1 VLFLDSFGTLG
12 AFSAMLKSGG
22 SNDKGSSSFITVIF
36 GLIVVI
42 SSKVVFCGFIRRR
55 ITADVGGKL
64 LFIGLL
70 CNTIMSALD
79 EFDFFNDPSLWLIIL
94 LLSSVNSCAENVG
107 EIVVVFGV
115 VVVVAIVVDLG
126 VVDEIVFVVSVV
138 LTIFHFPSSVE
149 VIGSHR
155 FTSSLLVLLLKLAG
169 LRMSFLRGKIFS
181 SSAVPPPS
189 INGLLCNGRLRL
201 FIGRLRTYPSA

>member
-1 VLFLDSFGTLG
+1 
-12 AFSAMLKSGG
+12 LKSGG
-22 SNDKGSSSFITVIF
+22 SNDKGSSSLITAIF

-42 SSKVVFCGFIRRR
+42 SSNVVFCGFKRRR

-70 CNTIMSALD
+70 CNTIMSARD
-79 EFDFFNDPSLWLIIL
+79 EFDLFNDPSLWLIL
-94 LLSSVNSCAENVG
+94 LLSSIDLCVEYVG

-115 VVVVAIVVDLG
+115 VFVVVGIVVDLG
-126 VVDEIVFVVSVV
+126 VIDETVFVVSVV
-138 LTIFHFPSSVE
+138 VFTIFHFPSSVE

-155 FTSSLLVLLLKLAG
+155 FTSSLLVLLPKSAG
-169 LRMSFLRGKIFS
+169 LRISFLRGKIFS
-181 SSAVPPPS
+181 SSAMPSPS